1 MKKNEEHTIIFIIGI
16 IIAAGIAAYRGAEF
30 DLFTIIGVFI
40 GGLMIFGG
48 IVTILQRW

>member
-48 IVTILQRW
+48 IVTIL

>member
-16 IIAAGIAAYRGAEF
+16 IIAAGIAAYRGSEF
-30 DLFTIIGVFI
+30 DLFTIIGIFF